1 MSVELDD
8 RVATGVEESEI
19 ADVVSAVLQAEGVG
33 EEVEVGV
40 VLVDEHEM
48 QALNRQHRALDT
60 PTDVLSFPID
70 DDGDDDLDGV
80 TRMLGDI
87 VICVPVL
94 RAQADENEIDCGDE
108 LVDLLVHGTLHLLGY
123 DHETDAGEMLA
134 RQDELVASLQPIA
147 WPLA

>member
-8 RVATGVEESEI
+8 RVATGVVESEI
-19 ADVVSAVLQAEGVG
+19 AAVVLAVLEAEGVG
-33 EEVEVGV
+33 EVEVGV
-40 VLVDEHEM
+40 VLVDEDEM
-48 QALNRQHRALDT
+48 QALNREHRALDT

-94 RAQADENEIDCGDE
+94 RAQADENEVECGDE

-134 RQDELVASLQPIA
+134 RQDELVALSQPIA
-147 WPLA
+147 WPSV

>member
-8 RVATGVEESEI
+8 RVATGVMESEI
-19 ADVVSAVLQAEGVG
+19 AAVVSAVLRAEGVG
-33 EEVEVGV
+33 EVEVGV
-40 VLVDEHEM
+40 VLVDEDEM
-48 QALNRQHRALDT
+48 QTLNREHRALDT

-94 RAQADENEIDCGDE
+94 RAQADQNEVECGDE

-123 DHETDAGEMLA
+123 DHETDAGEMLD
-134 RQDELVASLQPIA
+134 RQDELVAMLQPIA
-147 WPLA
+147 WPLT

>member
-8 RVATGVEESEI
+8 RVATGVVESEI
-19 ADVVSAVLQAEGVG
+19 AAVVLAVLEAEGVG
-33 EEVEVGV
+33 EVEVGV
-40 VLVDEHEM
+40 VLVDEDEM
-48 QALNRQHRALDT
+48 QALNREHRALDT

-94 RAQADENEIDCGDE
+94 RAQADENEVECGDE

-134 RQDELVASLQPIA
+134 RQDELVATLQPIA
-147 WPLA
+147 WPSV